1 MTSEPLDDLAAEMLQ
16 EALIEKALSGED
28 MTPAPA
34 PAKRRAVAAAP
45 VEVEVEYEGE
55 HDDCEIDEPHK
66 HSAAAADEP
75 EADEVRDFGPYCVEC
90 REDTTGM
97 DGRTPAQMAG
107 VEVVPGGG
115 DDGGELVKSVL
126 YKGWKCE
133 GCQPF
138 EASIIEDS
146 LNALAE
152 RRYDP
157 ADIRRR
163 MRAMGD
169 ETIWANWIGP
179 MLDQMEEAL
188 GLEIE

>member
-1 MTSEPLDDLAAEMLQ
+1 MSGPEPLDDVAAELLQ
-16 EALIEKALSGED
+16 EALIEKAISGEP
-28 MTPAPA
+28 MTPEPTK
-34 PAKRRAVAAAP
+34 KRRAVAAAP
-45 VEVEVEYEGE
+45 VEVEYEGE
-55 HDDCEIDEPHK
+55 HDDCEIDEPHT
-66 HSAAAADEP
+66 HATSGDP
-75 EADEVRDFGPYCVEC
+75 VADEVRDFGPYCVEC

-97 DGRTPAQMAG
+97 EDRTPAQMPG
-107 VEVVPGGG
+107 VEIVPGGG
-115 DDGGELVKSVL
+115 EDGGELVVSVL

-133 GCQPF
+133 SCQPF
-138 EASIIEDS
+138 EAPIIEDA
-146 LNALAE
+146 LNSLAE

-163 MRAMGD
+163 MRVMGV